1 MQDLIFFSCNDDG
14 IKKVLLHPSDHSDR
28 SDNSLLMKPWDLDCE
43 QKDVKKMKSNG
54 TMSNEKH
61 LFPKLVTVNP
71 EVTDKRMCAVKEMPT
86 VKESLDCRLVEK
98 KKESK
103 RISHIRDRKHW
114 HQLFLTD

>member
-1 MQDLIFFSCNDDG
+1 MS
-14 IKKVLLHPSDHSDR
+14 LHPSECSDH
-28 SDNSLLMKPWDLDCE
+28 SDNSLLMEPWDLDHE
-43 QKDVKKMKSNG
+43 QKDVKKMNSNG

-71 EVTDKRMCAVKEMPT
+71 EVTDKRMHVVEEMPI
-86 VKESLDCRLVEK
+86 VKESLDCKLVEK

-103 RISHIRDRKHW
+103 KNLHVRDRKHW